1 MEALSAMDVH
11 FSSQRQDWTTPQ
23 DFFDTLD
30 AEFGFTLDPCRLH
43 ETAKCNKYF
52 TPEDDGLAQDW
63 SGDVVFMNP
72 PYGREIGKWVRK
84 AYEESQRGAT
94 VVCLIPART
103 DTAYWHDY
111 VMKGEVR
118 FVRGRLKFGG
128 SSVGAPFP
136 SAVVIFRA
144 RKAVAA

>member
-1 MEALSAMDVH
+1 MTNVH
-11 FSSQRQDWTTPQ
+11 FSSERHDWTTPQ
-23 DFFDTLD
+23 DFFDQLN
-30 AEFGFTLDPCRLH
+30 AEFGFTLDPCCLH
-43 ETAKCNKYF
+43 ETAKCSKHF

-63 SGDVVFMNP
+63 SDDVVFMNP

-111 VMKGEVR
+111 AMRGEVR

-136 SAVVIFRA
+136 SAVVIFRSII
-144 RKAVAA
+144 